1 MLMKK
6 DRVKTYVK
14 GLDELM
20 GGGLPLS
27 SSILVVGGP
36 GAGKTTLC
44 SQFVHNGAM
53 NGEKGAIILIGQTK
67 EKFRRDILAFGLDFA
82 ALEKKGIVR
91 IYELP
96 VYDKKFDA
104 SFSNLVLEL
113 DEFRPR
119 RIVMDSFSI
128 FFSSV
133 DTGEKHKEM
142 IRTLGH
148 LTKDAVALLTL
159 EKHSKKADYLDEFF
173 ASDGVIDLGLS
184 GSADADRK
192 LRIIKMR
199 QTSHSMEAASYKLGD
214 DGFRIL
220 HRPPLNHP
228 GTVSFKKAA
237 TGITSLD
244 EVIGGGFFRGTTILV
259 AGSSGTGK
267 TIMGLQF
274 LIEGAKE
281 NEKGLFISFEESDK
295 EIMRN
300 ISSIGWKLN
309 GIIDSGRFEFY
320 CAYPE
325 NMVADEI
332 ISILEQKL
340 IEGHHNRVVI
350 DSISRLSRCMEERA
364 YLDFL
369 KRISAVCRE
378 NMSTL
383 MVLGESTGGDSINAV
398 SEMNISSLVEGIV
411 LLRHIE
417 VLGEM
422 RRSMIIVKLRGA
434 QHDKRIKEF
443 VIGDGGITLKGDIR
457 DMEALIPAIE
467 ELG

>member
-6 DRVKTYVK
+6 ERVKTYMK
-14 GLDELM
+14 GFDELM

-27 SSILVVGGP
+27 SSVLVVGGP

-67 EKFRRDILAFGLDFA
+67 DKFRKDVLSFGLDFA
-82 ALEKKGIVR
+82 MLEKKGLVK

-96 VYDKKFDA
+96 VYDKKFDS

-142 IRTLGH
+142 IRTLSH

-199 QTSHSMEAASYKLGD
+199 QTSHSMEAVSYKLGD
-214 DGFRIL
+214 GGFRIL
-220 HRPPLNHP
+220 HKPPLNHP
-228 GTVSFKKAA
+228 HAVSFKKAA

-244 EVIGGGFFRGTTILV
+244 EAIGGGFFRGTTVLV

-281 NEKGLFISFEESDK
+281 DEKGLFVTFEESDK
-295 EIMRN
+295 EILRN
-300 ISSIGWKLN
+300 ISSLGWKLN
-309 GIIDSGRFEFY
+309 GAVDSGRLEFY

-340 IEGHHNRVVI
+340 TDGRHSRVVI
-350 DSISRLSRCMEERA
+350 DSISRLARCMEERA

-434 QHDKRIKEF
+434 QHDRRIKEF

-457 DMEALIPAIE
+457 DMEALIPAVE